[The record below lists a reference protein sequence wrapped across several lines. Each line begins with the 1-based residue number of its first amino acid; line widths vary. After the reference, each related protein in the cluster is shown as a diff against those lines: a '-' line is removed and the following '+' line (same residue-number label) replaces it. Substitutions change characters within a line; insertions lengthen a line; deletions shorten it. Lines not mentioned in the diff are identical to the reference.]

1 MQSAPSPSLSG
12 SRILVVED
20 EALIAEEIQD
30 RLTRMK
36 FQVVG
41 IEDSGPKAIETAH
54 RLRPDLV
61 LMDIRLKGHMDGID
75 TAAEIRKR
83 VNVPVV
89 YMTAHSDPATLQ
101 RAKLTAPFGYIL
113 KPIHERELEITIEM
127 AMHRHSLERRLR
139 ESELRHA
146 ATLTS
151 IGDAVLSTDR
161 EGRVTFMNPV
171 AEALTGWRNA
181 DAHQQPADQV
191 LRLIDEQ
198 THAPVD
204 HPVAQALAAGAP
216 VRLVRPMLLVARDG
230 TTIPI
235 DDSAAPIVDAEG
247 NTLGVVVAFHDI
259 RDRRLAEDALRKAEA
274 ELRQAQK
281 LESIGQLAGGVAHDF
296 NNFLT
301 AINGYCELL
310 LRSGSLTES
319 NEKMVQ
325 QIRRAGERS
334 AQLTSQL
341 LAFSRQQLLSP
352 RVIDVNALVQNTE
365 RLLRRL
371 IGEHIEMHVT
381 LADNLLNVRA
391 DPGQIEQILMNLAVN
406 ARDAM
411 PDGGVLSIE
420 THNFTIRDEVA
431 EARPKMPPG
440 RYVMLSVSDTGTGMD
455 ESTKARL
462 FEPFFTTKE
471 FGKGTGLGLATVY
484 GIVKQSGG
492 HIYVYSELGVGTVFK
507 VFLPAVADRPD
518 AEITAEAGAAPVGS
532 ETVLLV
538 EDDDAVRQVVASV
551 LSEYGY
557 NVLSAR
563 NGLKAM
569 ELFRAHGDKVD
580 VLITDTVMPGISG
593 PQLAL
598 QLSRQRPALPVLF
611 VSGYADRAMDQAIG
625 QFPNARFLQKPFT
638 LAVLARRVRELLD
651 SSQA

>member
-1 MQSAPSPSLSG
+1 MQTTPTPTISG

-41 IEDSGPKAIETAH
+41 IEDTGPRAIETAQ
-54 RLRPDLV
+54 RARPDLV
-61 LMDIRLKGHMDGID
+61 LMDIRLKGNMDGID

-83 VNVPVV
+83 LNVPVV

-146 ATLTS
+146 ATLRS
-151 IGDAVLSTDR
+151 IGDAVLSTDHD
-161 EGRVTFMNPV
+161 GRVTFMNPV
-171 AEALTGWRNA
+171 AEALTGWRNT
-181 DAHQQPADQV
+181 DAQGQPAHLILQ
-191 LRLIDEQ
+191 LIDEQ
-198 THAPVD
+198 TQTPVED
-204 HPVAQALAAGAP
+204 PVARVLAAGAP
-216 VRLVRPMLLVARDG
+216 VRLTNPTLLVDREG
-230 TTIPI
+230 MTIPI
-235 DDSAAPIVDAEG
+235 DDSASPIVDTEG

-274 ELRQAQK
+274 ELRQVQK
-281 LESIGQLAGGVAHDF
+281 LESVGQLAGGVAHDF

-310 LRSGSLTES
+310 LRSGTLTET

-352 RVIDVNALVQNTE
+352 RVIDLNALVQNTE

-371 IGEHIEMHVT
+371 IGEHIVVQVT
-381 LADNLLNVRA
+381 LADNLLNIRA

-411 PDGGVLSIE
+411 PDGGTLAIE
-420 THNFTIRDEVA
+420 THNFTIHDEMA
-431 EARPKMPPG
+431 DTKPKMPPG

-455 ESTKARL
+455 ESTKSRL

-492 HIYVYSELGVGTVFK
+492 HIYVYSEVGVGSVFK
-507 VFLPAVADRPD
+507 VFLPAVAERPD
-518 AEITAEAGAAPVGS
+518 AEGTAEAVPVPVGS

-551 LSEYGY
+551 LGEYGY

-563 NGLKAM
+563 NGHKAI
-569 ELFRAHGDKVD
+569 ELFRMHGDRVD

-598 QLSRQRPALPVLF
+598 QLSCQRPKLPVLF
-611 VSGYADRAMDQAIG
+611 VSGYADRSLDQAISRF
-625 QFPNARFLQKPFT
+625 QNARFLQKPFT
-638 LAVLARRVRELLD
+638 LATLARRVRELLD
-651 SSQA
+651 SAGA